1 MKNAPN
7 LRLTAL
13 PLVIFLFALTLRIW
27 GVTWALPDASRA
39 FSFHPDESIV
49 VGASLRVNPL
59 LLLLDPGFY
68 NYGSLS
74 LLLNGF
80 FIHLAE
86 WIGLVVPGIA
96 PGVPSAGALL
106 TARLV
111 TAFLGAGTCPLLF
124 AAGRRLYGVPAGIA
138 AAGLYAVSPL
148 AVQHGHFATVD
159 VPATFFVAGAVYFAA
174 AYFAASG
181 ANPRSLLW
189 CGLWA
194 GFAAAAKYNAGLVLL
209 AGVAAWWLV
218 SATRTIKGLAGLI
231 GMAALGFLLG
241 CPGVLLN
248 TSAFIRDFLFEA
260 NHVRTGSGDIF
271 VGTPSAFIYH
281 PTFTLPWSVGSL
293 TALAILAG
301 IAYALYR
308 HRPADA
314 ILAAFALP
322 YFIVIG
328 LAEVKFARYL
338 LPLLPPLLLWA
349 GATLPQRTADKGFR
363 PVAAALGVCGA
374 FALLISLAFDNVMTQ
389 TDTRDLAAAAIR
401 EGNTAGKIASVGFAT
416 GPVVLLPHPAPALT
430 VPIPLRAKEAA
441 ATLENLRLIPADGEW
456 NVAQLTAENADAV
469 ALSEFE
475 YGHLQARPRPEFEA
489 YLAELRNHYPNR
501 QVFGKPLRI
510 FGLDLTG
517 FYIQHERFNLPAQ
530 FMPLPHD
537 MLYTNPTTL
546 LYTK

>member
-1 MKNAPN
+1 MKPSSS
-7 LRLTAL
+7 LRFPLL
-13 PLVIFLFALTLRIW
+13 PAVIFLFALALRLW
-27 GVTWALPDASRA
+27 GIAWALPDASRA

-80 FIHLAE
+80 FIHLGE
-86 WIGLVVPGIA
+86 GVGLVRPGIA

-111 TAFLGAGTCPLLF
+111 TAFLGAGTCPLLY
-124 AAGRRLYGVPAGIA
+124 AAGRRLYGSPAGIV

-159 VPATFFVAGAVYFAA
+159 VPATFFVAGAIYFAA
-174 AYFAASG
+174 AYFADSG

-194 GFAAAAKYNAGLVLL
+194 GLAAATKYNAGLVLL
-209 AGVAAWWLV
+209 AGVAAWQIV
-218 SATRTIKGLAGLI
+218 SVTRTLKGIAGLI

-260 NHVRTGSGDIF
+260 NHVRTGSGNIF
-271 VGTPSAFIYH
+271 VNTPSGFLYH
-281 PTFTLPWSVGSL
+281 PLYNLPWAVGGL

-301 IAYALYR
+301 VIYAVYR
-308 HRPADA
+308 RRPADA
-314 ILAAFALP
+314 PLAAFALS
-322 YFIVIG
+322 YFLVIG

-338 LPLLPPLLLWA
+338 LPLLPPLLLWV
-349 GATLPQRTADKGFR
+349 GGLLPQALSHKAFHRI
-363 PVAAALGVCGA
+363 AAVLTVCGA
-374 FALLISLAFDNVMTQ
+374 FGLFVALSFDAVMMQ

-401 EGNTAGKIASVGFAT
+401 KSQTEGKVTSVGFAT
-416 GPVVLLPHPAPALT
+416 GPWFYSPTLHPFLS
-430 VPIPLRAKEAA
+430 VPIPARAKEAA
-441 ATLENLRLIPADGEW
+441 ATLENLRLIPADSEW
-456 NVAQLTAENADAV
+456 NLHQLISENPDVV
-469 ALSEFE
+469 ALSEYE
-475 YGHLQARPRPEFEA
+475 YADAQRIGDPDALA
-489 YLAELRNHYPNR
+489 YLSETQRRFPRKTIFFQPISLFGIPVTRQNTNR
-501 QVFGKPLRI
+501 
-510 FGLDLTG
+510 GLPM
-517 FYIQHERFNLPAQ
+517 QR
-530 FMPLPHD
+530 LPHD
-537 MLYTNPTTL
+537 MMYANPITVVL
-546 LYTK
+546 EK